1 MLLIGSK
8 FFDVLIGPK
17 RWIANIKLNLM
28 VT

>member
-1 MLLIGSK
+1 MLLIGGK
-8 FFDVLIGPK
+8 VFEVLIGPK